1 MSKTQPAGIPLEQGP
16 PTWDVLASQLDAFI
30 QRWES
35 AAEPPALAEFIPRG
49 SATLQRLVLIELIKV
64 DLDYRWTRH
73 MPRYVEDYAKDFP
86 ELAGGGGVPSDLIFE
101 EYRIRKQVGAAV
113 YPEEYFGRFPE
124 HESELRR
131 LLGLNALTQST
142 LARGSRAYQRLQPG
156 GSIDDFDLL
165 AQVGEGAFARVFLAR
180 QRSMQRLLA
189 LKVSADQGAEAQTLA
204 QLDHPHI
211 VRVFDQ
217 RVLPSEGLRLLYM
230 QYLPGGT
237 LQDVLKKVRETPPQK
252 RSGRLLVQVVDE
264 ALTKRGET
272 PPIDAPLRK
281 TLAGLSWPETVCWL
295 GARMAEALDYA
306 HRQGILHRDIKP
318 ANVLLGADVAPR
330 LADFN
335 VGCSSKLEGAGAASF
350 FGGSLGYMSPE
361 QIEAFNPAHPRQPE
375 DLDLRCDIYSLG
387 LTLWE
392 LLTGQRPLPKE
403 QVESEWVFTLSTLAA
418 QRRAGLP
425 ESAFAQLPPNLPPGL
440 REVMT
445 RCLEGDP
452 ERRFGT
458 AGELARQLDLCL
470 KPRTRDLLY
479 PKPGGWQMWVR
490 RNPLLVLYTIGLIP
504 NIFASWFSIVY
515 NDSEIVRK
523 VPKTESVFKLLQII
537 VNGTFFPIGIAATF
551 LIFWPVVKG
560 LRRIQAGNLPA
571 EELQVLRGRSLFIGM
586 GVVIVCL
593 TMWITAG
600 IVFPISMQLTVRD
613 LPTEFFVHFLLS
625 QTLCG
630 LIAVSYPY
638 FSLSYVV
645 MRAIY
650 PAFLAN
656 SELTAED
663 TRQLNQLNFWL
674 GIALILA
681 GVIPFLSI
689 FLILVLGSGTGNKL
703 ALEVLSAAGLA
714 GVVLAIILV
723 KRIRDDRSALL
734 ALTPN
739 LLEKE

>member
-1 MSKTQPAGIPLEQGP
+1 
-16 PTWDVLASQLDAFI
+16 
-30 QRWES
+30 
-35 AAEPPALAEFIPRG
+35 
-49 SATLQRLVLIELIKV
+49 
-64 DLDYRWTRH
+64 
-73 MPRYVEDYAKDFP
+73 
-86 ELAGGGGVPSDLIFE
+86 
-101 EYRIRKQVGAAV
+101 
-113 YPEEYFGRFPE
+113 
-124 HESELRR
+124 
-131 LLGLNALTQST
+131 
-142 LARGSRAYQRLQPG
+142 
-156 GSIDDFDLL
+156 
-165 AQVGEGAFARVFLAR
+165 
-180 QRSMQRLLA
+180 
-189 LKVSADQGAEAQTLA
+189 
-204 QLDHPHI
+204 
-211 VRVFDQ
+211 
-217 RVLPSEGLRLLYM
+217 
-230 QYLPGGT
+230 
-237 LQDVLKKVRETPPQK
+237 
-252 RSGRLLVQVVDE
+252 
-264 ALTKRGET
+264 
-272 PPIDAPLRK
+272 
-281 TLAGLSWPETVCWL
+281 
-295 GARMAEALDYA
+295 MAEALDYA

-392 LLTGQRPLPKE
+392 LLTGQRPFPKE
-403 QVESEWVFTLSTLAA
+403 QVESEWAFTLSTLAA

-452 ERRFGT
+452 ERRFAT

-490 RNPLLVLYTIGLIP
+490 RNPLLVLYAIGLIP
-504 NIFASWFSIVY
+504 NMLASWFSIVY
-515 NDSEIVRK
+515 NDSEIIRK
-523 VPKTESVFKLLQII
+523 VPETESMFKLLQLI
-537 VNGTFFPIGIAATF
+537 VNGTFFPIGIAATY

-560 LRRIQAGNLPA
+560 LRRIQAENLPA
-571 EELQVLRGRSLFIGM
+571 EELQALRGRSLSIGM

-593 TMWITAG
+593 IMWITAG

-656 SELTAED
+656 AELTPED
-663 TRQLNQLNFWL
+663 ARQLRQVNFWL

-689 FLILVLGSGTGNKL
+689 FLILVLGSGNKL

-714 GVVLAIILV
+714 GVVLAIMLV
-723 KRIRDDRSALL
+723 KRIRDDRSALQ

-739 LLEKE
+739 LVEKE